1 MEEYVNIKSNDGKLF
16 TLKKQIAT
24 LSPVLGAMLTNDG
37 KICYSVKEK
46 KEGAITLSNLKG
58 VILEIVIKYLHH
70 KVHQY
75 H

>member
-24 LSPVLGAMLTNDG
+24 LSPVLSAMLTNDG
-37 KICYSVKEK
+37 IPHNTVKEK

-58 VILEIVIKYLHH
+58 VILEIVVKYLHH
-70 KVHQY
+70 KVIQ
-75 H
+75 